1 MLYIAEMRYRD
12 KIAVAAYVA
21 FLAVLVFW
29 VLDKQVLYGS
39 DPRNWAFLVSLVL
52 VHIGLGFAV
61 DRPWVLLLPLLS
73 VVMALPLGY
82 PSANKGEPLPI
93 WLGLLFFVP
102 PGSAIVAIGI
112 GLRRLYDR
120 RRA

>member
-1 MLYIAEMRYRD
+1 MRYED

-29 VLDKQVLYGS
+29 VLDKQVLYES
-39 DPRNWAFLVSLVL
+39 DPRNWVFLVLLVL
-52 VHIGLGFAV
+52 VHIGLGLAIG
-61 DRPWVLLLPLLS
+61 RPWVLLLPLLS
-73 VVMALPLGY
+73 IVMALPLGY

-93 WLGLLFFVP
+93 WLGLLFLVP

-112 GLRRLYDR
+112 GLRRWYVR
-120 RRA
+120 RTA